1 MIHMPMIRYGQ
12 FWAIFLMATAL
23 GADEVLFRDDFKGQ
37 LGDGWRWI
45 REHRPGWRTT
55 EEGLEIRVEPGNMW
69 GPANNASNIL
79 VRPVSA
85 PESGSLQVSVTVSN
99 SPTEQYEQVDLV
111 WYYDDSRMVKL
122 GLELVD
128 GRLCIVMGREEGD
141 KTRTIAIV
149 PVAMRE
155 VSLRFKVGPAGI
167 RGFFQPVGAEE
178 WKLAG
183 ECDLP
188 GRFDPRIGLQ
198 LYQGPAQAAHWA
210 RIRKFRIER
219 LSENNR

>member
-1 MIHMPMIRYGQ
+1 MKVTRLCC
-12 FWAIFLMATAL
+12 ALVLMTATAL
-23 GADEVLFRDDFKGQ
+23 GADEVLFRDDFSGR
-37 LGDGWRWI
+37 LGDGWKWI
-45 REHRPGWRTT
+45 REHRAGWRTT
-55 EEGLEIRVEPGNMW
+55 EEGLEIRVGPGNMW

-79 VRPVSA
+79 VRPVPF
-85 PESGSLQVSVTVSN
+85 PEKGSLQISVTVSN

-111 WYYDDSRMVKL
+111 WYYDDSRMVKV

-149 PVAMRE
+149 PVAADE
-155 VSLRFKVGPAGI
+155 VELRFAVGTAGIQGFFRPAGTK
-167 RGFFQPVGAEE
+167 E

-188 GRFDPRIGLQ
+188 VRTEPKVSLQ
-198 LYQGPAQAAHWA
+198 LYQGPARVAHWA
-210 RIRKFRIER
+210 RIREFQIER
-219 LSENNR
+219 LSESIR